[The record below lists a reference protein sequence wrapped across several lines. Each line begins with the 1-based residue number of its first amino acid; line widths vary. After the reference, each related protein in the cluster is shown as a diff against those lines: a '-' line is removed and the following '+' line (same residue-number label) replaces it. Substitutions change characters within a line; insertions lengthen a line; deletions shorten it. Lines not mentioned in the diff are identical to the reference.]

1 MDPKPYMIRYKVE
14 ILRCTE
20 QMIQSRES
28 LEIKLDFE
36 NGGVHNF
43 YEGSAQESGS
53 DIMGAVMR
61 DLLDLMTEQDHVT
74 LYTIDP
80 WVLK

>member
-1 MDPKPYMIRYKVE
+1 MDPKPYMIKYKVQ
-14 ILRCTE
+14 ILKCTL

-28 LEIKLDFE
+28 LEIELDHE

-43 YEGSAQESGS
+43 YEGTAQEDGS
-53 DIMGAVMR
+53 NIDGEIMR
-61 DLLDLMTEQDHVT
+61 TLLNIMTEQDHVT

-80 WVLK
+80 KVCK